1 MIATL
6 AASARF
12 RGACAAALAL
22 CMAGTTLAAP
32 ATPAEL
38 PRPELLLRW
47 EGDAQVE
54 GYRNIAKIFPTH
66 AVARGAKTY
75 ELPRA
80 KREIAP
86 KYTLEKERGSVAEY
100 MKNNRTA
107 GLIVVKDGKIV
118 LERYGL
124 GQTDKS
130 HWIAFS
136 MAKSVTSTLLGA
148 AIADGKIG
156 SVDEQVVKYIPEL
169 RGSAYDGV
177 TIEQVLQ
184 MRSGVAWNE
193 DYADPN
199 SDVGRLGAARGS
211 DRGVAL
217 VETMATLK
225 RAAEPGS
232 RFNYSTG
239 ESNLIGVILKRAIDE
254 PLASYLSRKVW
265 QPFGMESDATWVTD
279 QSGQEFGGCCVNATL
294 RDYARLGLFAM
305 QGGVA
310 NGQRVVPEGWF
321 AKATHPATP
330 NAWDGLGYGYQWW
343 LPSAGT
349 FQAIGVFGQSIYIDP
364 ARNLIIA
371 ESSAWPEAGYQKGY
385 ERQYAFRK
393 AVIQATDGSAP
404 R

>member
-310 NGQRVVPEGWF
+310 NGSGSCR
-321 AKATHPATP
+321 KAGSPRRRTPPRQTHGM
-330 NAWDGLGYGYQWW
+330 AWDTAISGGYPRPAHSRRSVSLGN
-343 LPSAGT
+343 PSTSTRHATSSSRSRAPGRRRAT
-349 FQAIGVFGQSIYIDP
+349 RRVTNGSMRS
-364 ARNLIIA
+364 AR
-371 ESSAWPEAGYQKGY
+371 P
-385 ERQYAFRK
+385 
-393 AVIQATDGSAP
+393 
-404 R
+404 